1 MTADELAR
9 SYFSRAAKR
18 MLALRVLMDAEAYPD
33 VVREAQ
39 EMVELALKGMLR
51 GIGVDPPKWHD
62 VGGILIEHRAKFP
75 AALQPE
81 LDALAAISL
90 RLRRDREAAFYG
102 DIDLIPERVFD
113 RDSAERAMSGAQR
126 VLVAVRLFESS

>member
-9 SYFSRAAKR
+9 SYFSRADKR

-39 EMVELALKGMLR
+39 EIVELALKGMLR
-51 GIGVDPPKWHD
+51 GVGVDPPKWHD
-62 VGGILIEHRAKFP
+62 VGSVLIEHRAKYC
-75 AALQPE
+75 AALQSE
-81 LDALAAISL
+81 LDALAEISL

-102 DIDLIPERVFD
+102 DIDLIPERIFD
-113 RDSAERAMSGAQR
+113 RESAQRALSGAQR
-126 VLVAVRLFESS
+126 VIAAVRLFEAS